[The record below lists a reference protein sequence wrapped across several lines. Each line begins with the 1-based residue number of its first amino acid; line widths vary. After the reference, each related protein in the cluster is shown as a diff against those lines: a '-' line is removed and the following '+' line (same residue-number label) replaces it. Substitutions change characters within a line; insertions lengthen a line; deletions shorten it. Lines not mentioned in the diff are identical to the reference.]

1 MAFSELPSAL
11 QQGTVDGQEN
21 SIPVI
26 VANNLDMMQK
36 HLYLTGHVYPPGIFV
51 CNPDF
56 IAGLTPEQK
65 AAVEEGGKAATA
77 ANRARVEQDENVG
90 IETLRTRGIEVV
102 EIKDRDAYRD
112 AMAAANAGFEEQF
125 GAELIKRIRDWKAQ

>member
-1 MAFSELPSAL
+1 M
-11 QQGTVDGQEN
+11 
-21 SIPVI
+21 
-26 VANNLDMMQK
+26 
-36 HLYLTGHVYPPGIFV
+36 
-51 CNPDF
+51 
-56 IAGLTPEQK
+56 
-65 AAVEEGGKAATA
+65 
-77 ANRARVEQDENVG
+77 G